1 MPPSRRRPIPTPPAG
16 GRPRVA
22 GLNRRSGAAAEAPE
36 AAVTPEAVEVEE
48 TAGSEA
54 VEAPESTSKA
64 PAEVPADV
72 PAEAPADATEDDAED
87 TGGAAPKAAEALDW
101 PPSAESKAA
110 KPRPEPAPKPSP
122 GATAAVAE
130 PVAAGG
136 ATAEGWALPG
146 WLVPVALLVVAVVF
160 AGLGTF
166 FLAKSRSVTYDAAL
180 VDSATTSAV
189 NGQVREAVEKSFS
202 YNFADVTATEK
213 AAKELLTGRALCQ
226 YNAVFGPVREIAPQ
240 QKLVVTVRVV
250 SSAVSSLRDGR
261 ATVLVFADQVTT
273 RTTDNQSGGGTA
285 MLQVGAVSD
294 GGRWKI
300 DNLKMFGAT
309 ADQDRQLQGC

>member
-1 MPPSRRRPIPTPPAG
+1 M
-16 GRPRVA
+16 A
-22 GLNRRSGAAAEAPE
+22 GLNRRSSAAADETAE
-36 AAVTPEAVEVEE
+36 AAVAP
-48 TAGSEA
+48 EA
-54 VEAPESTSKA
+54 VEAPEATG
-64 PAEVPADV
+64 PEVV
-72 PAEAPADATEDDAED
+72 EAPETTQEASAGATGED
-87 TGGAAPKAAEALDW
+87 APKAAEAVDW
-101 PPSAESKAA
+101 KPTAA
-110 KPRPEPAPKPSP
+110 PKPRSKPAPKPKPSTS
-122 GATAAVAE
+122 AEAEAEVAE
-130 PVAAGG
+130 PAAVRAGSAAGSW
-136 ATAEGWALPG
+136 TMPVSL
-146 WLVPVALLVVAVVF
+146 LVVSLLVVALLF

-166 FLAKSRSVTYDAAL
+166 FLVKSRSVTYDAAL

-261 ATVLVFADQVTT
+261 ATVLVFADQITT

-285 MLQVGAVSD
+285 MLRARAVDD
-294 GGRWKI
+294 GGRGKS
-300 DNLKMFGAT
+300 DNMEMVGAT
-309 ADQDRQLQGC
+309 ADQNRQLQGC